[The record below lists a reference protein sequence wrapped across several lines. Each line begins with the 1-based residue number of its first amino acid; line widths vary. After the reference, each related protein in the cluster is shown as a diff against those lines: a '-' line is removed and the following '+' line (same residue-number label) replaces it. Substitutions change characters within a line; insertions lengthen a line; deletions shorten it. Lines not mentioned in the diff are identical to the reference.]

1 MIIRNE
7 EQKRFYELEKEQR
20 RFIADCFVNDEMDR
34 LEFRVL
40 GFSHDAD
47 GSCGKWIPL
56 GRKSTLH
63 RNGIYRI
70 ASHGPIK
77 VKWDR
82 IDERWKYVAID
93 NFKQVLLLKSPHGH
107 APEVG
112 SHPYEKNNL
121 GWCLRGTGEVRNV
134 TSVFP
139 ADTFEIPSGLKW
151 EESLTMRPRDA

>member
-7 EQKRFYELEKEQR
+7 ERKRFYELEKEQQ
-20 RFIADCFVNDEMDR
+20 RFIADCFVNEEMDR

-40 GFSHDAD
+40 GLSHDDD
-47 GSCGKWIPL
+47 GSCGKWIPH
-56 GRKSTLH
+56 GSKSKTLH
-63 RNGIYRI
+63 RDGIYRT
-70 ASHGPIK
+70 ASYGPIK

-82 IDERWKYVAID
+82 IDARWRYVAID
-93 NFKQVLLLKSPHGH
+93 ASGEMLLFKASHGH
-107 APEVG
+107 APEVRFDCFRNG
-112 SHPYEKNNL
+112 LCWLPNGAS
-121 GWCLRGTGEVRNV
+121 RNV